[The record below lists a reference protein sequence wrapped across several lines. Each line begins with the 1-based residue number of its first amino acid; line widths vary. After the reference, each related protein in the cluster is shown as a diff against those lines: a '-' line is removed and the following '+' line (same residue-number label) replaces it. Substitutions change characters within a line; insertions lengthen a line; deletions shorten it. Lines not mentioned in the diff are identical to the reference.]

1 MKSYKIS
8 EVLYYVIAVISVYKM
23 IILWDEQQTRA
34 FYFLGFA
41 VLSIFMAL
49 FRRHY
54 RKKFNQRDK
63 SSQ

>member
-8 EVLYYVIAVISVYKM
+8 EILYYVIAVISVYKLFD
-23 IILWDEQQTRA
+23 LWAQDYKRA
-34 FYFLGFA
+34 LYFLGFA
-41 VLSIFMAL
+41 ILSIFMAL

-54 RKKFNQRDK
+54 RRKFNRRDN

>member
-8 EVLYYVIAVISVYKM
+8 ETLYYVIAVISVYKL
-23 IILWDEQQTRA
+23 ITLWGEQQTRA

-49 FRRHY
+49 FRRHF
-54 RKKFNQRDK
+54 RKKFNQRDN

>member
-54 RKKFNQRDK
+54 RKKFNKRDN

>member
-8 EVLYYVIAVISVYKM
+8 EVLYYVISVISVYKTVT
-23 IILWDEQQTRA
+23 LWDEQQTRA

-54 RKKFNQRDK
+54 RKKFNQRDN

>member
-8 EVLYYVIAVISVYKM
+8 EILYYVIAVISVYKLLE
-23 IILWDEQQTRA
+23 LWVEDQKRA
-34 FYFLGFA
+34 LYFLGFA
-41 VLSIFMAL
+41 ILSIFMAL

-54 RKKFNQRDK
+54 RKKFNRRDN

>member
-1 MKSYKIS
+1 MDY
-8 EVLYYVIAVISVYKM
+8 
-23 IILWDEQQTRA
+23 DQTRA
-34 FYFLGFA
+34 YYFLGFA

-54 RKKFNQRDK
+54 RKKFNQRDN

>member
-8 EVLYYVIAVISVYKM
+8 EVLYYVIAVISVYNM
-23 IILWDEQQTRA
+23 ITLWDEQQTRA

-49 FRRHY
+49 FRRHF
-54 RKKFNQRDK
+54 RKKFNQRDN
-63 SSQ
+63 SS

>member
-1 MKSYKIS
+1 MKTYKIS
-8 EVLYYVIAVISVYKM
+8 EILYLVIAGISTYKT
-23 IILWDEQQTRA
+23 ITLWGYDQTRA
-34 FYFLGFA
+34 YYFLGFA

-54 RKKFNQRDK
+54 RKKFNQRDN

>member
-8 EVLYYVIAVISVYKM
+8 EILYYVIAVSSVYKLLE
-23 IILWDEQQTRA
+23 LWAVDQKRA
-34 FYFLGFA
+34 LYFLGFA
-41 VLSIFMAL
+41 ILSIFMAL

-54 RKKFNQRDK
+54 RRKFNRRDN

>member
-8 EVLYYVIAVISVYKM
+8 EVLYYAIALISIYKM
-23 IILWDEQQTRA
+23 INLWGEEQTRA

-54 RKKFNQRDK
+54 RKKFNKRDN
-63 SSQ
+63 SS